1 MNSKI
6 DTILIDILGCK
17 RNEIKLESNLKEDF
31 LADSIDMIEIMIDL
45 EVNFDI
51 SISDKEG
58 QTLITV
64 QDCHE
69 LVKAKLEDKKGK

>member
-6 DTILIDILGCK
+6 DTILIKILECK
-17 RNEIKLESNLKEDF
+17 RNEIKLESNLKEDL
-31 LADSIDMIEIMIDL
+31 LADSLDMIEIMIDL
-45 EVNFDI
+45 EVNFGI

-58 QTLITV
+58 RTLITV

>member
-6 DTILIDILGCK
+6 DTILIDILECK
-17 RNEIKLESNLKEDF
+17 RNEIKLESNLVNDL
-31 LADSIDMIEIMIDL
+31 LADSLDMIKIMIDL
-45 EVNFDI
+45 EVNFGI

-64 QDCHE
+64 RDCHE
-69 LVKAKLEDKKGK
+69 LVEAKLEDKK

>member
-6 DTILIDILGCK
+6 DTILIKILECK
-17 RNEIKLESNLKEDF
+17 RKEIKLESNLKED
-31 LADSIDMIEIMIDL
+31 LAADSIDMIEIMIDL
-45 EVNFDI
+45 EVNFGI

-69 LVKAKLEDKKGK
+69 LVEAKLEDKK

>member
-6 DTILIDILGCK
+6 DTILIDILNCK
-17 RNEIKLESNLKEDF
+17 RNEIKLESNLVNDL

-45 EVNFDI
+45 EVNFGI

-58 QTLITV
+58 RTLITV

-69 LVKAKLEDKKGK
+69 LVEAKLEDKKG

>member
-6 DTILIDILGCK
+6 DTILIDILNCK
-17 RNEIKLESNLKEDF
+17 RNEIKLESNLVNDL

-45 EVNFDI
+45 EVNFGI

-69 LVKAKLEDKKGK
+69 LVEAKLEDKKG

>member
-6 DTILIDILGCK
+6 DTILIKILECK

-51 SISDKEG
+51 SISDKEAL
-58 QTLITV
+58 TLITV

-69 LVKAKLEDKKGK
+69 LVKAKLEDKKG